1 MWWVTVISW
10 ILTVLYVLKDTCIHC
25 SLLILFFSLSLRSLF
40 LFLSFNNPV
49 SHLNSSKEMEFE
61 ESRDKD
67 RERDTHSTGAFVS
80 RQQLPEAL
88 ASTLDHIIGQVSWN
102 LVKVVHFLFI
112 FYHSRFDSLSISAL
126 LKFISLLLVILFV
139 SVLEFFYTSA
149 PTFFPT
155 NHKKFLIFTSL
166 AAGHYHTHD
175 VNNGKSIN
183 SDWG

>member
-10 ILTVLYVLKDTCIHC
+10 ILTVLYVLKDTCIQC
-25 SLLILFFSLSLRSLF
+25 SLLILSFSLS
-40 LFLSFNNPV
+40 LFLSFNNSV

-112 FYHSRFDSLSISAL
+112 FYHFVPLWLLIYFRTIEIYITASRHIIRISIRIFL
-126 LKFISLLLVILFV
+126 YIRTN
-139 SVLEFFYTSA
+139 FFSY
-149 PTFFPT
+149 
-155 NHKKFLIFTSL
+155 
-166 AAGHYHTHD
+166 
-175 VNNGKSIN
+175 KS
-183 SDWG
+183 